1 MRRWLPGAL
10 AALGVAA
17 FLGYG
22 SLKSQDSPELTDSG
36 PLRVRQVHDGDTLTI
51 ENEGRVRLVQ
61 IDAPEMGAGECY
73 ALEARTAL
81 LRIAHPGTGVA
92 LSTDARLDER
102 DQFGR
107 TLAYVLIGGENVNL
121 TLVRRGAAAPYFFR
135 GERGR
140 YADQFL
146 AAARTAKRAGR
157 GLWSACPGTK
167 LDPRRQVD
175 TGTS

>member
-1 MRRWLPGAL
+1 MPRWVPAAL
-10 AALGVAA
+10 ALLGVGV

-22 SLKSQDSPELTDSG
+22 SLTSRETPELTPSG
-36 PLRVRQVHDGDTLTI
+36 PLQVRQVHDGDTLTI
-51 ENEGRVRLVQ
+51 QGTGKVRLVQ
-61 IDAPEMGAGECY
+61 IDAPEIGAGECY
-73 ALEARTAL
+73 SKEAAAELR
-81 LRIAHPGTGVA
+81 RIAPPGTGVTV
-92 LSTDARLDER
+92 STDLRLDER

-107 TLAYVLIGGENVNL
+107 TLAYVFVGGENVNL
-121 TLVRRGAAAPYFFR
+121 TLVERGAAAPYFFR
-135 GERGR
+135 GRRGR

-175 TGTS
+175 TGR